1 MDPVFLYIVGTAGSG
16 KSTLTGSLREWMIA
30 QGYEAIT
37 VNLDPG
43 ADELPYTP
51 DIDIRHYVNLADVM
65 DEFGLGPNGAQ
76 VAAADLVAL
85 NLEPIKEAVE
95 EMTDGFILVDTPGQI
110 ELFTFRQSTKQIID
124 SLWPERSAILF
135 LFDPFL
141 SSTPNGFITLQMLFA
156 TTRFRFDLPMTG
168 ALTKIDLLEE
178 DKMAEILSWINHP
191 DILYD
196 TAMSKSA
203 SMEKEMGLVVFRML
217 EEMSASGNLI
227 PVCSADSYGMP
238 DIYNYLQQ
246 LFIGGEDVETG
257 FR

>member
-1 MDPVFLYIVGTAGSG
+1 MDPIFLYLVGTAGSG
-16 KSTLTGSLREWMIA
+16 KSTLTGALQEWMTT

-43 ADELPYTP
+43 AEELPYQP
-51 DIDIRHYVNLADVM
+51 DIDIRDHVNLADVM
-65 DEFGLGPNGAQ
+65 EQYGLGPNGAQ

-85 NLEPIKEAVE
+85 NIDPVKEAVQ
-95 EMTDGFILVDTPGQI
+95 EMTEGFVLIDTPGQI
-110 ELFTFRQSTKQIID
+110 ELFTFRQSTKQIIS
-124 SLWPERSAILF
+124 SLSPDRSAILF

-141 SSTPNGFITLQMLFA
+141 SATPNGFITLQMLYA

-168 ALTKIDLLEE
+168 ALTKMDLLED
-178 DKMAEILSWINHP
+178 DKMSEILSWINHP

-196 TAMSKSA
+196 MALNENP
-203 SMEKEMGLVVFRML
+203 SMEREMGISVFRML
-217 EEMSASGNLI
+217 EDLSASGSLM
-227 PVCSADSYGMP
+227 PVCSADGYGMP

-246 LFIGGEDVETG
+246 LFAGGEDVETG